1 MILELINGPEDIKK
15 LTGKELD
22 ILRQEIRDFLIG
34 KISRTGGHLASN
46 LGVVELTMAIYLV
59 FDLPKDKIIWDVG
72 HQSYTHKILSGRKGE
87 FDDLR
92 QYGGMS
98 GFPKRKESPC
108 DAFDTGHSS
117 TSISAGL
124 GLAQARDVSGQEH
137 FVVSVIG
144 DGALT
149 GGMAYEALNN
159 AARMKKN
166 FIIILNDNNM
176 SISENVGGMSRY
188 LNGIRTGDGYLDLKK
203 YVTNVLSRIPVIGD
217 ELIDKISRTKNDI
230 KQLLIPGMLFENMG
244 ITYLGPVDGH
254 DVKALARALKE
265 AKKLDHAVLVHV
277 ITKKGKGYEPAEK
290 NPARFH
296 GVDPFDVLTG
306 ESKKE
311 KKNPSYTDVFS
322 KTICQLAEKD
332 PKITAVTAAMPDGTG
347 LKRFSRLYPDRF
359 FDVGIAEE
367 HAVTS
372 AAGMAAGGLKPVV
385 AVYSSF
391 LQRGFDQILHDVCI
405 QNLPVVFA
413 VDRAGLVGSD
423 GETHQGIFD
432 LSFLSA
438 IPNMSIFAPK
448 NLWELKAG
456 LEFAVSFGGPF
467 AIRYPRGEAYRGL
480 KEFNAPVEY
489 GRGEMLYEEKDIAL
503 LAVGSMVST
512 GEHVREKLK
521 SESWSCTLANGRF
534 VKPFDEELV
543 DRLAKNHWLIVTM
556 EENVLQGGYGLMVTR
571 YIHEHYPHVKV
582 MNIAIP
588 DGYVEHGNV
597 SLLRKG
603 LGIDSDSVI
612 WRMKKEYLDTE
623 RQNMEWKTINTEE
636 KKA

>member
-124 GLAQARDVSGQEH
+124 GLAQARDVSGQDH

-217 ELIDKISRTKNDI
+217 ELIDKISRTKNGI

-391 LQRGFDQILHDVCI
+391 LQRGFDQVLHDVCI

-438 IPNMSIFAPK
+438 IPNMSIFAQK

-521 SESWSCTLANGRF
+521 SEGWSCTLANGRF

-543 DRLAKNHWLIVTM
+543 DRLAKKHWLIVTM

>member
-124 GLAQARDVSGQEH
+124 GLAQARDVSGQDH

-217 ELIDKISRTKNDI
+217 ELIDKISRTKNGI

-290 NPARFH
+290 NPSRFH
-296 GVDPFDVLTG
+296 GVEPFDVLTG

-332 PKITAVTAAMPDGTG
+332 PTITAVTAAMPDGTG

-521 SESWSCTLANGRF
+521 SEGWSCTLANGRF
-534 VKPFDEELV
+534 VKPFDEELA

>member
-72 HQSYTHKILSGRKGE
+72 HQSYTHKFLSGRKGE

-124 GLAQARDVSGQEH
+124 GLAQARDVSGQDH

-217 ELIDKISRTKNDI
+217 ELIDKISRTKNGI

-290 NPARFH
+290 NPSRFH
-296 GVDPFDVLTG
+296 GVESFDVLTG

-332 PKITAVTAAMPDGTG
+332 PTITAVTAAMPDGTG

-391 LQRGFDQILHDVCI
+391 LQRGFDQVLHDVCI

-521 SESWSCTLANGRF
+521 SEGWSCTLANGRF